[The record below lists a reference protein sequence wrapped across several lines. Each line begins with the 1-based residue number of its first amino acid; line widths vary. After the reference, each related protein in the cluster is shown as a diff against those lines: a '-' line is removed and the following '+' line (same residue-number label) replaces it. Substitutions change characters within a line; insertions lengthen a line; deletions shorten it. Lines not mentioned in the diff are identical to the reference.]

1 MSECRE
7 SQDVV
12 GGKLD
17 CGKNLAPLVL
27 ALISLLVLVLDQWTK
42 HLALTKL
49 KYGET
54 VAVIDGLFNFTLV
67 YNPGAAFGMFGN
79 LPETQR
85 QIVLAVVSV
94 LALCVVF
101 WYLRGEAKGDP
112 YSQVALMGILGGA
125 LGNIIDRF
133 RFDAVVDFLDFYYQS
148 YHWPAF
154 NIADSAISVGV
165 AVLILRMF
173 IAERKAKKG
182 QEIE

>member
-1 MSECRE
+1 MSEIQE
-7 SQDVV
+7 SEGVVEQAEV
-12 GGKLD
+12 GGRDVSPFAL
-17 CGKNLAPLVL
+17 G
-27 ALISLLVLVLDQWTK
+27 LISLLVLVLDQWTK
-42 HLALTKL
+42 YLALSKL

-54 VAVIDGLFNFTLV
+54 IAVIDGLFNFTLV

-85 QIVLAVVSV
+85 QIVLTVVSV

-125 LGNIIDRF
+125 IGNIIDRF

-165 AVLILRMF
+165 AVLVLRMF
-173 IAERKAKKG
+173 ITERRKTKAG
-182 QEIE
+182 IEV

>member
-1 MSECRE
+1 MNELKE
-7 SQDVV
+7 SKVTAAPCCKD
-12 GGKLD
+12 LTP
-17 CGKNLAPLVL
+17 LALVL
-27 ALISLLVLVLDQWTK
+27 ISVIILALDQWTK
-42 HLALTKL
+42 YLAITKL

-54 VAVIDGLFNFTLV
+54 IAVIDGMFNFTLV

-125 LGNIIDRF
+125 IGNIIDRF

-165 AVLILRMF
+165 AVLVLRMF
-173 IAERKAKKG
+173 VTERQKTKAGKG
-182 QEIE
+182 V